1 MNEKIIILDTET
13 TNSIDDPFCYDV
25 GFAVVDIVTGEIV
38 ENFSFVNADVFL
50 NNDLMENAY
59 FKDKIPAYWEDIKSG
74 KRSLKKF
81 YNIRKA
87 LHDTCKKYNI
97 SVICAHNASFD
108 YRSCNYTQRYISS
121 SKHRFFFPY
130 GVKIWDTLKMSKEIF
145 SKDNAYLNFCWKNDF
160 VTDDGTPRYTAEIIY
175 RFLTGIVDFTES
187 HTGLEDVM
195 IEKEIFMHCV
205 RKKPHIDGRLWA

>member
-13 TNSIDDPFCYDV
+13 TNSIDDPFCYDI
-25 GFAVVDIVTGEIV
+25 GFAVVDTTTGEAV
-38 ENFSFVNADVFL
+38 ETYSFVNADVFL
-50 NNDLMENAY
+50 NSELMESAY
-59 FKDKIPAYWEDIKSG
+59 FKDKIPAYWEDIKCG
-74 KRSLKKF
+74 KRQLKKF
-81 YNIRKA
+81 RNIRKT
-87 LHDTCKKYNI
+87 LHEVCKAHNI

-121 SKHRFFFPY
+121 SKYRYFFPY

-145 SKDNAYLNFCWKNDF
+145 GNDNAYQTFCWKNDF
-160 VTDDGTPRYTAEIIY
+160 VTDKGVARYTAEIIY
-175 RFLTGIVDFTES
+175 RYLTGIVDFDES

-205 RKKPHIDGRLWA
+205 RKNPSINGKLWA